1 MRDYCD
7 GINRRDAL
15 RVGAGAFGLTL
26 ESLLRRQAAATE
38 KGIDNRRDDVSLIVL
53 FLKGGLSTIDTL
65 DMKPH
70 APSEFR
76 GEFDPIAT
84 NVPGIEVCNHLPR
97 LSRVADKFALLR
109 SFTHT
114 DSNHGPADHWMLT
127 GYAPRAGFNPSLK
140 PNNQFPSLGS
150 IVAKSLGPRGSV
162 PPYVC
167 LPRMHSSCG
176 PAYLGPTAAPFVVE
190 ADPNAPDFSVPDLLP
205 PLTVDAGR
213 LGSRRDLLQTV
224 DRFARSEEA
233 KANAAANTT
242 RTFREKAFSLMA
254 SPQTKAAFDIGL
266 EPDKLRDEYGRHS
279 LGQSLLMSRRLV
291 EAGVRCV
298 TIDHTNWDTHY
309 DNFNTLKNDLLP
321 HLDSGLSALLRDLHD
336 RSLNQKTLVVV
347 MGEFGRTPRVNKDA
361 GRDHWGPSNCILLS
375 GGGVRGGLVLGETN
389 AHGEKPVGDTTGPAD
404 LAATICHC
412 LGINPDNEFHTPEG
426 RPVKITNSGRVI
438 RGLLG

>member
-1 MRDYCD
+1 MRDYCA
-7 GINRRDAL
+7 GLTRRDAL

-84 NVPGIEVCNHLPR
+84 NVPGIEVCNHLPH